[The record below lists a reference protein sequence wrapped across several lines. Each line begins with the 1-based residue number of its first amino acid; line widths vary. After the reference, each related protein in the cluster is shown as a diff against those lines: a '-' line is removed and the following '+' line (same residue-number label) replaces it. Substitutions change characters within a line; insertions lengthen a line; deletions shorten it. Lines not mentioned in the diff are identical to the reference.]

1 MSVKTAAG
9 KPDGPPAAPGSPR
22 GPVHGIGILRL
33 LGTLIREMGRTNLSL
48 LASALAFYG
57 LLATFPALVVVITSF
72 ALLANRGDVAWV
84 MSGLYGILPDEAWGL
99 VASELKSL
107 VDAPNPQIGLGL
119 LVGLV
124 IALWSAHSA
133 SASVMEALNRIYH
146 TQEERSLIAY
156 HGIAFAFTLGG
167 LCFGLLA
174 LTVVALI
181 PAFLAWLDLSP
192 GLAQLLS
199 LIRWPALAPFMIASF
214 VVLYRYGPSRRAPRW
229 TRILVGAGAATLL
242 WLLGSALFSIY
253 VGRFASYDKT
263 YGSIGAV
270 IVLLMWFYVGAYA
283 TLLGALL
290 DSELGRHASLQHP
303 RR

>member
-1 MSVKTAAG
+1 MSVKTAPG
-9 KPDGPPAAPGSPR
+9 KPDRQPDGPGSPW
-22 GPVHGIGILRL
+22 GPLHGIGIWRV
-33 LGTLIREMGRTNLSL
+33 LGTLMREMVRTNLSL

-72 ALLANRGDVAWV
+72 ALLADRADVAWL
-84 MSGLYGILPDEAWGL
+84 MSGLYGILPDEAWSL
-99 VASELKSL
+99 VAAELKSL
-107 VDAPNPQIGLGL
+107 VGAPNPQVGLGL
-119 LVGLV
+119 LIGLV

-146 TQEERSLIAY
+146 TQEERSLLAY

-174 LTVVALI
+174 LAVVALI
-181 PAFLAWLDLSP
+181 PAFLAWLDLP
-192 GLAQLLS
+192 PRLAGLVS
-199 LIRWPALAPFMIASF
+199 FIRWPVLAPFMMAAF
-214 VVLYRYGPSRRAPRW
+214 VVLYRYAPSRRAPLW
-229 TRILVGAGAATLL
+229 TRILIGAGTATLL
-242 WLLGSALFSIY
+242 FLLGSALFSIY
-253 VGRFASYDKT
+253 VARFASYDKT

-290 DSELGRHASLQHP
+290 DSQMGRHASIQHP
-303 RR
+303 GR

>member
-1 MSVKTAAG
+1 MSVKTAPG
-9 KPDGPPAAPGSPR
+9 KPDGPPAAPGSPGEPFHR
-22 GPVHGIGILRL
+22 IGILRM
-33 LGTLIREMGRTNLSL
+33 LGTLMREMGHTNLSL

-72 ALLANRGDVAWV
+72 ALLADRADVAWL
-84 MSGLYGILPDEAWGL
+84 MSGLHGILPDEAWGL
-99 VASELKSL
+99 VAAELKSL
-107 VDAPNPQIGLGL
+107 VGAPNPQIGLGL

-133 SASVMEALNRIYH
+133 SASVMEALNRIYRTH
-146 TQEERSLIAY
+146 EERSLIAY
-156 HGIAFAFTLGG
+156 HAIAFAFTLGG

-174 LTVVALI
+174 LAVVALI
-181 PAFLAWLDLSP
+181 PAFLAWLDLPP
-192 GLAQLLS
+192 GFARILS
-199 LIRWPALAPFMIASF
+199 LIRWPVLAPFMMAAF
-214 VVLYRYGPSRRAPRW
+214 VVLYRYAPSRRAPHW

-242 WLLGSALFSIY
+242 FLLGSALFSIY
-253 VGRFASYDKT
+253 VARFGSYDKT

-290 DSELGRHASLQHP
+290 DSEMGRHASLQHP
-303 RR
+303 GR